1 MKFLRTISTARL
13 LALIAG
19 LVVAIGAV
27 TAIAVAAS
35 GPGPIP
41 KHKSLAKAL
50 HAALTAP
57 AVTGISARVSFT
69 NNLIGSSDLA
79 GTQASDP
86 ILTGSQGRLWLSDH
100 HLRLE
105 LQSSNGD
112 AQVVVDN
119 SSFWVYDPVSH
130 TVYEGSLPAGHS
142 SASKHAR
149 AKDAGA
155 QYEGIPTIAQIQTDL
170 NKLVKHLNVSGAIP
184 SDVAGH
190 AAYTVRIRP
199 KHDGGLL
206 GAAEVAWDAVRGV
219 PLRIAVYAR
228 NNSSPVLQLEATDIS
243 YGKVS
248 ASDFNVSPPP
258 GSKVVKIST
267 TGHGKATSTKSKHG
281 KRAAHVSAS
290 GVSASGV
297 AAVAAK
303 VPFKLMAPR
312 SLVGLPRHTVSLLS
326 WGGKP
331 AALVTYGQNL
341 GGIAVIEQ
349 TPSATGAHSA
359 AKSSSSQSGA
369 PSGLSLPTVSINGA
383 TGQEL
388 DTALG
393 TVLTFSRGGVGYT
406 VLGSVPSAAADAA
419 ARAL

>member
-19 LVVAIGAV
+19 LVVAIGGV

-50 HAALTAP
+50 RAALTARP
-57 AVTGISARVSFT
+57 VTGISARITFT
-69 NNLIGSSDLA
+69 NNLIGASSLA
-79 GTQASDP
+79 GSQASDP
-86 ILTGSQGRLWLSDH
+86 ILSGAKGRVWLSAH
-100 HLRLE
+100 RLRLE
-105 LQSSNGD
+105 LQSANGD
-112 AQVVVDN
+112 AQVVIDN
-119 SSFWVYDPVSH
+119 RSFWVYDPVSH
-130 TVYEGSLPAGHS
+130 TVYEGSLPAGHAGATKHAPAHS
-142 SASKHAR
+142 SA
-149 AKDAGA
+149 AKD
-155 QYEGIPTIAQIQTDL
+155 EGVPTIATIQSDL

-190 AAYTVRIRP
+190 AAYTVRIAP

-219 PLRIAVYAR
+219 PLRIAVYASK
-228 NNSSPVLQLEATDIS
+228 NPSPVLQLEATDIS
-243 YGKVS
+243 YGKVA

-258 GSKVVKIST
+258 GSKVVKVST
-267 TGHGKATSTKSKHG
+267 AGQSKAMSTISKHG
-281 KRAAHVSAS
+281 KRASHAS
-290 GVSASGV
+290 VSGV

-303 VPFKLMAPR
+303 VPFKLVAPR

-349 TPSATGAHSA
+349 TPSATGTHSA

-383 TGQEL
+383 TGHEL

-419 ARAL
+419 ARGL